1 MSDQN
6 PQSPLLWLYLIYT
19 QDQDITEDSD
29 GGDGPYSTTT
39 SRQYSYTFD
48 GVFRTQPFHHYDYFD
63 ISVDKKTHES
73 SKVYA
78 VIVRYSD
85 GDTFNHNSGKA
96 TIPAICGSWETA
108 NIIKK
113 SIEDDTY
120 LKGQDMYL
128 EWTGYF
134 NSLQYVEV
142 EEFDVQDQ
150 LEKDTVLR

>member
-1 MSDQN
+1 MSEQN
-6 PQSPLLWLYLIYT
+6 SQSPLFWLYLAYT
-19 QDQDITEDSD
+19 QDMDTEEDWD

-39 SRQYSYTFD
+39 TRRYSYIFH
-48 GVFRTQPFHHYDYFD
+48 GVVRTQPFRHHDYFD

-78 VIVRYSD
+78 VIVHYSD
-85 GDTFNHNSGKA
+85 GDTFNHNSGKV
-96 TIPAICGSWETA
+96 TIPAICSSWETA